1 MVRHGWPILMAI
13 FLWWSATG
21 AILWLD
27 RFRARSRGSLMIG
40 ATAMLVVALVGLRY
54 SAHDETAAGVHL
66 AFISALAVWGWNEIA
81 FLSGWLSGSSRAPC
95 PVGSTGWNRFGRGLG
110 AIAHHETAL
119 LLSGIA
125 VAALC
130 AGGPND
136 TGVLAFAI
144 LWAMRVSAKL
154 NLFLGVPNA
163 PHDMLPAH
171 LAHLGSFFRRRAMN
185 LLFPVSV
192 TAATVLSLLLGQEAL
207 RPDITDAAAAS
218 ATLLAALAALG
229 VIEHWFLVFPW
240 RAETL
245 WGWGL
250 PSDPAAPAPDARSL
264 HREPHDGAA
273 FEVSIP
279 PTVGGASLSTAGRQG
294 AAS

>member
-13 FLWWSATG
+13 LLWWSATG

-27 RFRARSRGSLMIG
+27 RFRAGSRGRVMIG
-40 ATAMLVVALVGLRY
+40 ATAMLALALVGLRL
-54 SAHDETAAGVHL
+54 SAHDESPWGVHL
-66 AFISALAVWGWNEIA
+66 AFVSALAVWGWNEIA
-81 FLSGWLSGSSRAPC
+81 FLSGCLAGSSKAPC

-110 AIAHHETAL
+110 AVAHHEAAL

-130 AGGPND
+130 AGGPNR
-136 TGVLAFAI
+136 TGLAAFAI

-192 TAATVLSLLLGQEAL
+192 TAATVLCLLLSQEAL
-207 RPDITDAAAAS
+207 RPDITDADAAS

-250 PSDPAAPAPDARSL
+250 PVDPATPAPEPHPL

-279 PTVGGASLSTAGRQG
+279 PTACGVSLSTVGRQG

>member
-1 MVRHGWPILMAI
+1 MVRHGWPILFAI
-13 FLWWSATG
+13 LLWWSATG

-27 RFRARSRGSLMIG
+27 RFRARSRGRVMIG
-40 ATAMLVVALVGLRY
+40 ATAMLALALVGL
-54 SAHDETAAGVHL
+54 SVSSHDESALGVYL
-66 AFISALAVWGWNEIA
+66 AFVSALAVWGWNEIA
-81 FLSGWLSGSSRAPC
+81 FLSGFLAGSSRTPC

-110 AIAHHETAL
+110 AVAHHETAL
-119 LLSGIA
+119 LLSGFA

-130 AGGPND
+130 AGGPNR
-136 TGVLAFAI
+136 TGLVVFAI
-144 LWAMRVSAKL
+144 LWVMRVSAKL

-192 TAATVLSLLLGQEAL
+192 TAATVLCLLLSQEAL
-207 RPDITDAAAAS
+207 RADIPDAAAAS

-250 PSDPAAPAPDARSL
+250 SSPPTAPPAESTSL
-264 HREPHDGAA
+264 HREPHDDAA

-279 PTVGGASLSTAGRQG
+279 PTTCGVSLSTVGRQG